1 MNMDEFIWRA
11 LIAGLLVAAMAG
23 PLGAFIVWRRM
34 AYFGDALSHSAL
46 LGIVLGAAGGIN
58 INLAVVIVCFLLATM
73 LVLLRVK
80 SGLQED
86 ALLGILAHGSLALGL
101 VAWSFFQGIRL
112 DLFAYLF
119 GDILSVN
126 WQDVAV
132 VATLF
137 VAVMLLLRW
146 IWRNLLLITIDEA
159 LAAVEGVAVK
169 RTLLVYVF
177 LIASLVAVAIKL
189 VGVLLTTALMIIPA
203 ATARGFS
210 STPLQMA
217 VLAAIFG
224 MLSVLFG
231 LGLSFYLDVASGP
244 AMVVVAVVFFILSLP
259 WNMQNN

>member
-1 MNMDEFIWRA
+1 MDEFIWRA
-11 LIAGLLVAAMAG
+11 LLAGLLVAAMAG

-46 LGIVLGAAGGIN
+46 LGVVLGVVGGIN
-58 INLAVVIVCFLLATM
+58 INLAVVMVCFLLATM

-126 WQDVAV
+126 WQDVMI
-132 VATLF
+132 VAILF
-137 VAVMLLLRW
+137 VVVILLLRL
-146 IWRNLLLITIDEA
+146 IWRNLMLITIDDA
-159 LAAVEGVAVK
+159 LAAVEGVAVT

-177 LIASLVAVAIKL
+177 LIAALVAVAIKL
-189 VGVLLTTALMIIPA
+189 VGVLLTSALMIIPA

-210 STPLQMA
+210 KTPVQMA
-217 VLAAIFG
+217 LLAAVFG
-224 MLSVLFG
+224 MLSVSCG
-231 LGLSFYLDVASGP
+231 LGLSFYIDVASGP
-244 AMVVVAVVFFILSLP
+244 AMVVIAVVFFILSLP
-259 WNMQNN
+259 WNVQNN